1 MEHAIALIF
10 VVAACTLFARAFP
23 FVVLGG
29 KREVPAVVKYLGN
42 VLPPAIM
49 IILVV
54 YCLKNVNFMTGSRG
68 IPEILAVGV
77 VVLLHLWRRNT
88 LLSIGVGTGIYMIL
102 VQYVFG

>member
-10 VVAACTLFARAFP
+10 VVAACTLFTRAFP

-88 LLSIGVGTGIYMIL
+88 LAYSDW
-102 VQYVFG
+102 

>member
-10 VVAACTLFARAFP
+10 VVAACTLFTRAFP

>member
-10 VVAACTLFARAFP
+10 AVAACTLFTRAFP

-29 KREVPAVVKYLGN
+29 KRDVPPVVKYLGN

-54 YCLKNVNFMTGSRG
+54 YCLKNVNFMTGSKG

>member
-10 VVAACTLFARAFP
+10 VVAACTLFTRAFP

-29 KREVPAVVKYLGN
+29 KREVPPIVKYLGN

-49 IILVV
+49 VILVV

-68 IPEILAVGV
+68 VPEIVAVGV

-88 LLSIGVGTGIYMIL
+88 LLSIGVGTVLYMIM
-102 VQYVFG
+102 VQYVF